1 MASSK
6 AAKAKENKTISSRK
20 KSLPKGMS
28 QLVNLISM
36 LLTSSPGC
44 RIQTRPIMHPPIP
57 SPYTGADHQKV
68 VYVSTGSPFI
78 AVVKRVRKL
87 LSLIQKRT
95 MVKTDLIEGKG
106 SDKQK
111 LKSLATATAAAK
123 EKKPETVLLKATN
136 RAVDKALS
144 IALFLK
150 EQEDLRVHIMTG
162 TVAVVDDIIPEEVPD
177 EAAGTAEMSQDGD
190 VGQETRVRYLNVLEV
205 AVSMK

>member
-1 MASSK
+1 MGIWK
-6 AAKAKENKTISSRK
+6 LDEAAENCTRESESLVVESRK
-20 KSLPKGMS
+20 ILAVSR
-28 QLVNLISM
+28 VSM

-57 SPYTGADHQKV
+57 SPYTGADQQKV

-123 EKKPETVLLKATN
+123 EKK
-136 RAVDKALS
+136 
-144 IALFLK
+144 
-150 EQEDLRVHIMTG
+150 
-162 TVAVVDDIIPEEVPD
+162 
-177 EAAGTAEMSQDGD
+177 
-190 VGQETRVRYLNVLEV
+190 TRNGITQSNE
-205 AVSMK
+205 